1 MKQFFKNL
9 AARARQTTRRHG
21 PRALALQSR
30 PTLERLEERMAP
42 SGLFPSG
49 PCYPSNPIR

>member
-21 PRALALQSR
+21 GPRPLALQSR

-42 SGLFPSG
+42 SSLLP
-49 PCYPSNPIR
+49 YPNTPIR